1 MRTLNKA
8 VKESFTGKVTLEKTL
23 NGVISGGELF
33 KERRKI
39 KTKCPQA
46 EAKLNLGFSDMALIG
61 NLDKSNFGGLIG
73 VS

>member
-23 NGVISGGELF
+23 NGVISGGEVY
-33 KERRKI
+33 KARK
-39 KTKCPQA
+39 KLKANVLKQKH
-46 EAKLNLGFSDMALIG
+46 KLNLGFSNMAVTG